1 MAISTKEKEYAPTSH
16 NFQPRYSGPSPNQMT
31 PEQQSIRQSILNSR
45 PNTGLS
51 GPFGPWLSIP
61 SIARPSQE
69 LGRTVRYGTSLSSRE
84 SELVILLTGA
94 KFKSEAEFDIHVGEA
109 RRVGISWD
117 VIQSIPRGRLLS
129 EIDGEVSQKNILLQE
144 EGAFS
149 LKKVKESVVPM
160 LEKEHDNNSNNDGQ
174 HTSSKV
180 EEYEEKME
188 NSSINSNAKK
198 REVAIVLFTAE
209 LLEKSTVSDETY
221 ESTKQA
227 LDGQDSAL
235 VEITSIIGY
244 YAYVAYTLNVFKI
257 PSNVK
262 SKE

>member
-1 MAISTKEKEYAPTSH
+1 
-16 NFQPRYSGPSPNQMT
+16 MT
-31 PEQQSIRQSILNSR
+31 PEQQSIRQSILDSR
-45 PNTGLS
+45 PNTGLA

-69 LGRTVRYGTSLSSRE
+69 LGRSVRYGTSLSMRE

-117 VIQSIPRGRLLS
+117 VILSIPRGRLLS
-129 EIDGEVSQKNILLQE
+129 EIDGEVSHKNLSLQE
-144 EGAFS
+144 EEGF
-149 LKKVKESVVPM
+149 LKKVKHSVVPK
-160 LEKEHDNNSNNDGQ
+160 LEKEHDNNNSINNEQ
-174 HTSSKV
+174 HTSNV
-180 EEYEEKME
+180 EENKDEMAK
-188 NSSINSNAKK
+188 SSINSSNAKE

-209 LLEKSTVSDETY
+209 LLEQSTVSDETY
-221 ESTKQA
+221 ATTKQV
-227 LDGQDSAL
+227 LDGQDSVL

-262 SKE
+262 PKE

>member
-1 MAISTKEKEYAPTSH
+1 
-16 NFQPRYSGPSPNQMT
+16 MT

-129 EIDGEVSQKNILLQE
+129 EIDGDLQKNILLQE

>member
-1 MAISTKEKEYAPTSH
+1 MLCPC
-16 NFQPRYSGPSPNQMT
+16 
-31 PEQQSIRQSILNSR
+31 
-45 PNTGLS
+45 
-51 GPFGPWLSIP
+51 W
-61 SIARPSQE
+61 
-69 LGRTVRYGTSLSSRE
+69 
-84 SELVILLTGA
+84 
-94 KFKSEAEFDIHVGEA
+94 
-109 RRVGISWD
+109 
-117 VIQSIPRGRLLS
+117 
-129 EIDGEVSQKNILLQE
+129 
-144 EGAFS
+144 
-149 LKKVKESVVPM
+149 KKK
-160 LEKEHDNNSNNDGQ
+160 HDNNSNNDGQ